1 MHRRGSGVGW
11 PGVSGPW
18 AEDNAGAVTPAPPSA
33 GDAGRWP
40 GPPFDPPKPPDGG
53 PVPVRL
59 PADAEGAVVVGPGDL
74 LVIRVRA
81 TVSAADL
88 DGVRAT
94 IEAGPLRGRVL
105 LVAAEQIGVVR
116 A

>member
-1 MHRRGSGVGW
+1 M
-11 PGVSGPW
+11 SGPW
-18 AEDNAGAVTPAPPSA
+18 AEDHAGAVAPGTPPA

-59 PADAEGAVVVGPGDL
+59 PADAEGAVVVGPADL
-74 LVIRVRA
+74 LVIRVRPQ
-81 TVSAADL
+81 VPEVDM
-88 DGVRAT
+88 DRVRAT